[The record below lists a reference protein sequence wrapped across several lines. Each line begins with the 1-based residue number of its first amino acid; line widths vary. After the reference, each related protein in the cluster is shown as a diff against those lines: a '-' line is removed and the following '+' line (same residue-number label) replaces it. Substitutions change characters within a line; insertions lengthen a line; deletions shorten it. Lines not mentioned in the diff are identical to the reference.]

1 MGIPSYF
8 SHIIDKYSKIVKQK
22 QNVEKID
29 NLFMDCNSIVYD
41 ILRSIESMTDDFEDI
56 LIKSVI
62 SKIEDYIQEIKP
74 SKCVIVAFDGVA
86 PFAKMNQQKSR
97 RYKSD
102 LMSKKNIIKKS
113 INWSTSNITPGTNF
127 MNNLSKQIE

>member
-8 SHIIDKYSKIVKQK
+8 SYIIDKYSKIVKQK

-41 ILRSIESMTDDFEDI
+41 ILRSIESMTDDFEDT

-62 SKIEDYIQEIKP
+62 SKIEDYIKEIKP
-74 SKCVIVAFDGVA
+74 SKCVIVAFDGGSTIC
-86 PFAKMNQQKSR
+86 KDESTK
-97 RYKSD
+97 
-102 LMSKKNIIKKS
+102 IKK
-113 INWSTSNITPGTNF
+113 I
-127 MNNLSKQIE
+127 